1 MTNSDNVQSSKIN
14 TSPWFTY
21 DRTMEQ
27 LLDIS
32 VLTANSP
39 IVFSGKTFLSFWG
52 IVPVA
57 KYINIWLDKQQTQKA
72 IASVNYHE
80 HHHFMNV
87 TYADGKSVLMVDNL
101 FNIELFDD
109 LNSKIDKLPTYEDY
123 KNNLWDKQT
132 FINALQNPYLEINN
146 QHLSTH
152 TRDAIEEVFFWFTKE
167 NLQFNPLNVR
177 LFKKRQS
184 FDYYYQYSDDGG
196 VYRSGSAKDKWYKR
210 LIEQNPSMEKIIR
223 AADASMNRW

>member
-1 MTNSDNVQSSKIN
+1 MTNPDNVQSSKIN
-14 TSPWFTY
+14 TFPWFTY

-27 LLDIS
+27 LLEIS
-32 VLTANSP
+32 VLTADSP

-80 HHHFMNV
+80 HHHFMYV

-132 FINALQNPYLEINN
+132 FINALQNPYLEIND

-184 FDYYYQYSDDGG
+184 FDHYYQYSDDGG
-196 VYRSGSAKDKWYKR
+196 VYRSGAVEDRGYKR
-210 LIEQNPSMEKIIR
+210 LIELEPSMEKIIR
-223 AADASMNRW
+223 AADASMNI